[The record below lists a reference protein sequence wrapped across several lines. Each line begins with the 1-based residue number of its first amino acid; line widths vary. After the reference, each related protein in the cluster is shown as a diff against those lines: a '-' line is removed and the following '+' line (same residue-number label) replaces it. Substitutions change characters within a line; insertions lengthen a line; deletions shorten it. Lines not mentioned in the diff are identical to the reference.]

1 MSKKDYQSSW
11 IYWDG
16 KQMPLSYFLTELGID
31 QDDIDF
37 SKEAVYRNMRVVEP
51 QA

>member
-1 MSKKDYQSSW
+1 MSDPREKL

-31 QDDIDF
+31 SDDE
-37 SKEAVYRNMRVVEP
+37 SWEQVYKSNRVKI
-51 QA
+51 

>member
-1 MSKKDYQSSW
+1 MSDPREKL

-31 QDDIDF
+31 PDDIDC
-37 SKEAVYRNMRVVEP
+37 SKEAVYRNMRVVQP
-51 QA
+51 KA

>member
-1 MSKKDYQSSW
+1 MSDPREKL
-11 IYWDG
+11 IYWDNH
-16 KQMPLSYFLTELGID
+16 QMPLSYFLTELGID